1 MERLCWLLQL
11 APLLDR
17 MRLLSDR
24 PLSGCPSSILRAQV
38 VEV

>member
-1 MERLCWLLQL
+1 MRPLLWLLQP

-17 MRLLSDR
+17 MSLLSDR
-24 PLSGCPSSILRAQV
+24 PLSGFSISILRAQV